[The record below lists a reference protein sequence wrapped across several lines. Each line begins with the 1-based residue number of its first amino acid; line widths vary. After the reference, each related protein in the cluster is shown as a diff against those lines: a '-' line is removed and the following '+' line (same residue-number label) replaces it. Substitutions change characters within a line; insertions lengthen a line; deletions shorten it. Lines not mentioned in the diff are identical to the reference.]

1 MGAIKIVVGVILG
14 AMILY
19 ILIVWII
26 AKVQLANK
34 EKDDKLAAEA
44 IEKDLKE
51 LAKWGVRPDQVYI
64 IGGKMTMSIYAMIT
78 LCNNPD
84 YLAYLRTEALE
95 LKLPKEFFVEQLF
108 ARTEK
113 AKARIQMRI
122 NEMRVRGEEVNI
134 SDKLLEIG
142 IK

>member
-34 EKDDKLAAEA
+34 EREERLAAEHLKA
-44 IEKDLKE
+44 ELKE
-51 LAKWGVRPDQVYI
+51 LHKWGVTTDQVYV
-64 IGGKMTMSIYAMIT
+64 IGGRMTMSIYAMIT
-78 LCNNPD
+78 LINNPD
-84 YLAYLRTEALE
+84 YIAHLRKESLALHLH
-95 LKLPKEFFVEQLF
+95 KEFFEEQL
-108 ARTEK
+108 ALRIEK
-113 AKARIQMRI
+113 AKARIQKRIDNMR
-122 NEMRVRGEEVNI
+122 ERGEPFEV
-134 SDKLLEIG
+134 SDKLQEIG